1 MAEERDWPTASVV
14 IINYNGREYLERCV
28 DSVLALDYPSDR
40 LEVVVIDNASS
51 DGSVE
56 ALRAAHGERIRLI
69 VNDRNL
75 GFSPVVNQGARAA
88 TGEYLALLNND
99 AVAHPQWLSEA
110 VRHLEQPNR
119 TACVAS
125 KILRDDRET
134 VDYAGGQMAFYGHGF
149 AKGNDRPDDPTDE
162 TPRATLF
169 ASGGA
174 MVVPRELFLDVGG
187 FDESFFAFF
196 EDVDFGWRLWLY
208 GHEVTYLPSSVVYH
222 RHHGTIE
229 RFGYPRERYLLER
242 NALRMLVKNYGDEL
256 LARVLPGSIA
266 LSLLRGLADDP
277 KRLPDFRISSD
288 TTPIGDVA
296 LTPTSASHLAA
307 IRDWGVELADT
318 LAKRAEV
325 QRRRVVDDRAIVGL
339 FEQALLPNHPD
350 RDFIT
355 TFHNVVQG
363 WKLEEALR
371 PRGRVLIITA
381 DHLGKKMAGPAI
393 RCWEMARVL
402 SSEHDVVLATT
413 RPTDMTS
420 ERFTVTSIDDGSLE
434 ALLTDTDL
442 VIFQGFIMY
451 FHPEITASGL
461 PLLVDIYDPF
471 HLEGLE
477 LRRFEDP
484 AERFATARSDVQVLN
499 EQLERGDFFVCASEK
514 QRDFW
519 LGQLSG
525 IGRINP
531 LTYDED
537 ASLRQ
542 LLDVAP
548 FGLPSEPPEKRRD
561 VLKGVIDGV
570 ERDDFVLLWGG
581 GIYNWFDPLT
591 LIKAVAEVAED
602 LPDVKLFFLGSA
614 HPNPDVPKMRMA
626 AAAFAL
632 AEDLGVL
639 GKHVIFNPG
648 WVDYEERADYLL
660 ESDIGVSTHYDHV
673 ETAYSYRTRILDYLW
688 AGLPIIA
695 TEGDSL
701 SRLVSRHELGMTVP
715 AEDVSALA
723 SALRQ
728 LRTDRELYDAC
739 AANVRALAPEMTWE
753 KALAP
758 IVEFARRPRRA
769 ADVELA
775 SSGGGSFLA
784 SEVVPVRKTP
794 VYLARRTAAMAREL
808 GPRETAV
815 QVRSWVQRRLSG

>member
-1 MAEERDWPTASVV
+1 MSTDREWPTVSVV
-14 IINYNGREYLERCV
+14 VINYNGREYLERCIA
-28 DSVLALDYPSDR
+28 SLTELDYPADR
-40 LEVVVIDNASS
+40 VEIVLIDNASS

-56 ALRAAHGERIRLI
+56 MVEAAHGDRVRIIR
-69 VNDRNL
+69 NASNL

-88 TGEYLALLNND
+88 TGTYLALLNND
-99 AVAHPQWLSEA
+99 ATADPQWLTAA
-110 VRHLEQPNR
+110 VRLLEQGGR

-134 VDYAGGQMAFYGHGF
+134 IDYGGGQMAFYGHGF
-149 AKGNDRPDDPTDE
+149 AAGNDRPDPGE
-162 TPRATLF
+162 EEPRATLF

-174 MVVPRELFLDVGG
+174 MVINRELFLDVGG
-187 FDESFFAFF
+187 FDETFFAFF

-208 GHEVTYLPSSVVYH
+208 GHEVRYLPTSKVYH

-242 NALRMLVKNYGDEL
+242 NALRMLVKNYGDEN

-277 KRLPDFRISSD
+277 SRVPDYRISSD

-296 LTPTSASHLAA
+296 LTPTAGASVAA
-307 IRDWGVELADT
+307 IRDWGVALGDT
-318 LAKRAEV
+318 LAARAEV
-325 QRRRVVDDRAIVGL
+325 QSRRTVDDRDVVHL

-350 RDFIT
+350 KDFIT

-363 WKLEEALR
+363 WRLTDAMK

-381 DHLGKKMAGPAI
+381 DHLGVKMAGPAI

-402 SSEHDVVLATT
+402 SAEHDVTLATT
-413 RPTDMTS
+413 RSTELTS
-420 ERFTVTSIDDGSLE
+420 ERFDVVELTDGVLDE
-434 ALLTDTDL
+434 LLTRTDL

-451 FHPEITASGL
+451 FHPQIAASGI
-461 PLLVDIYDPF
+461 PVLVDIYDPF

-477 LRRFEDP
+477 LRRFED
-484 AERFATARSDVQVLN
+484 AHERFATARSDVQVLN
-499 EQLERGDFFVCASEK
+499 EQLARGDFFVCASEK

-531 LTYDED
+531 HTYDDD

-548 FGLPSEPPEKRRD
+548 FGLPSEPPVKVD
-561 VLKGVIDGV
+561 QVVKGVVEGV
-570 ERDDFVLLWGG
+570 QPDDFMLLWGG

-591 LIKAVAEVAED
+591 LIRAVGEVSAD
-602 LPDVKLFFLGSA
+602 LPDIKLFFLGSA

-626 AAAFAL
+626 ASAYQL
-632 AEDLGVL
+632 ADELGL
-639 GKHVIFNPG
+639 LDTHVIFNPG
-648 WVDYEERADYLL
+648 WVDYERRADYLL
-660 ESDIGVSTHYDHV
+660 EADVGVSTHYDHV

-688 AGLPIIA
+688 AGLPILA

-701 SRLVSRHELGMTVP
+701 SRLVSRHELGVTVP
-715 AEDVSALA
+715 AEDVDAIA
-723 SALRQ
+723 DGLRR
-728 LRTDRELYDAC
+728 LRGDRDFYEAC
-739 AANVRALAPEMTWE
+739 ATNVRALAPEMTWE

-758 IVEFARRPRRA
+758 IAEFARRPRRA
-769 ADVELA
+769 ADVVPEG
-775 SSGGGSFLA
+775 SGTSSFLA
-784 SEVVPVRKTP
+784 HQVVPVRKTP
-794 VYLARRTAAMAREL
+794 MYLARRTKAMAAEL

-815 QVRSWVQRRLSG
+815 QVRNWVARRLA